1 MTKKLTLIGA
11 ALVVLLASLWLGSKW
26 MQAPSGAPTDVAAV
40 DGELPYRAGPF
51 RLDVAVAPEAPV
63 VGANTLTVRL
73 QDTQGNPV
81 SDAAIRAVAEMPAMG
96 AMSAMRAPS
105 EMQETS
111 PGVYVGTFE
120 PSMAGAWPLT
130 LAITKEGAGEA
141 TVSFDLATG
150 RKGLTLSSG
159 GTRVSGAEQADGQR
173 SDAGGQEYTAEPYR
187 FAVELKPTA
196 PIVGENT
203 LIVHLK
209 DKNGEPLSDASIR
222 AVAEMPAMGTMPAM
236 RAPAEM
242 RETSPGVYVGTFEP
256 AMEGAWPLS
265 LTLQASDLPAR
276 TVTFDMAT
284 GRQGLHPS
292 AGIDAS
298 GDMGERAPAG
308 TINVDATR
316 RQMIGLTTGTAE
328 PRALTRTIRAVGRV
342 VYDETQLADVNLKYE
357 AWVGDVMADYVGKQV
372 EKGEV
377 LFTVYSPDLYAA
389 QQEYLETSRRTG
401 GGGDLLEA
409 ARQRLRFWDVSD
421 TFIREITR
429 RGEPQ
434 KYVPIRSPRS
444 GVVVEKNVVEG
455 TSHQGGMRLMRI
467 ADLSQV
473 WIEADVYEA
482 DLSLVEAGMPATVTL
497 PYLPGA
503 VLKGAVEY
511 MYPYLQGK
519 TRTAQVRIAFPN
531 PGGMLKPDMYAEAKL
546 IAPLG
551 ERLAV
556 PEEAVLI
563 AGEHRFV
570 FEDLGG
576 GQLAPR
582 RVHTGYRADG
592 FVEIREGLEPGDRV
606 VTSGNFL
613 IASESRLKAGLDQ
626 W

>member
-1 MTKKLTLIGA
+1 MTKKLIFIGA
-11 ALVVLLASLWLGSKW
+11 AAVLLVGLWLGSKW
-26 MQAPSGAPTDVAAV
+26 LQAPSGAPTHAAAV

-51 RLDVAVAPEAPV
+51 RLDVQVAPEAPV

-73 QDTQGNPV
+73 QDVQGNPV

-96 AMSAMRAPS
+96 AMPAMRAPA
-105 EMQETS
+105 EMRETA

-120 PSMAGAWPLT
+120 PSMEGAWPLT
-130 LAITKEGAGEA
+130 LAITKESVGEV

-159 GTRVSGAEQADGQR
+159 GTRVSGGAPAGGQR
-173 SDAGGQEYTAEPYR
+173 ANSGAQEYTAGPYR

-203 LIVHLK
+203 LIVRLK
-209 DKNGEPLSDASIR
+209 DKDGQPLSEASIR
-222 AVAEMPAMGTMPAM
+222 AVAEMPAMGAMPAM

-242 RETSPGVYVGTFEP
+242 RETTPGVYVGTFEP
-256 AMEGAWPLS
+256 SMEGAWPLS

-276 TVTFDMAT
+276 TVSFDMAT
-284 GRQGLHPS
+284 GRPGLHPS
-292 AGIDAS
+292 AGIDA
-298 GDMGERAPAG
+298 GGGMGESTPAG
-308 TINVDATR
+308 TINVDAKR

-342 VYDETQLADVNLKYE
+342 VYDETQLADVSLKYE
-357 AWVGDVMADYVGKQV
+357 AWVGTVKADYVGKQV

-377 LFTVYSPDLYAA
+377 LFTVYSPDLFAA

-401 GGGDLLEA
+401 GGGDLLAA
-409 ARQRLRFWDVSD
+409 ARQRLAFWDVSD
-421 TFIREITR
+421 AFIREITR

-444 GVVVEKNVVEG
+444 GVVVEKNLVEG
-455 TSHQGGMRLMRI
+455 TAHRGGMTLMRI

-482 DLSLVEAGMPATVTL
+482 DLPLVERGMPATVTL
-497 PYLPGA
+497 PYLPGT
-503 VLKGAVEY
+503 VLEGAVEY
-511 MYPYLQGK
+511 IYPYLHGK
-519 TRTAQVRIAFPN
+519 TRTARVRIAFPN
-531 PGGMLKPDMYAEAKL
+531 TGGVLKPDMYAEVKL
-546 IAPLG
+546 MAPLG

-582 RVHTGYRADG
+582 RVHTGFRADG

-613 IASESRLKAGLDQ
+613 IASESRLKAGLEQ